1 MDNVTAS
8 ELAEDLH
15 SLAYL
20 IYLHGDDLPDRINF
34 SIQSLLWDWSGNGT
48 VPEVL
53 ATSMRAG
60 LRVGAEVSKVYDD
73 ERFRLNI
80 VMPNGTITY
89 QVSAERDKVCTKRVT
104 GTEMV
109 EKEVPPEGEW
119 VKKMVEQ
126 EIVEWD
132 CHPLLAVTKGD

>member
-15 SLAYL
+15 SLADL
-20 IYLHGDDLPDRINF
+20 IYLHGDDLPGGIHF
-34 SIQSLLWDWSGNGT
+34 TIQSFLYSWSDTGA
-48 VPEVL
+48 VPEIL
-53 ATSMRAG
+53 ASTMRAG
-60 LRVGAEVSKVYDD
+60 LRVGADISKVYED

-80 VMPNGTITY
+80 TMPKGKITY
-89 QVSAERDKVCTKRVT
+89 QVSAERDKVCTKRVM